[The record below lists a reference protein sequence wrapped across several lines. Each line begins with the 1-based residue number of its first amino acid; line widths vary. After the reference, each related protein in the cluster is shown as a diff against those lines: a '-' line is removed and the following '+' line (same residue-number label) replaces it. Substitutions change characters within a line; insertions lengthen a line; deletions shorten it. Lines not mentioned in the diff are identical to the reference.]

1 MKIPKIETTNKW
13 SGNIDNGLLIGLVF
27 INLKKAIDTIDH
39 EILPK
44 KLAHYGVDQIELTWF
59 RSYLSDCTQRCHV
72 NGHLSRSLLLI
83 TAFRKQGS
91 IIGRVRF
98 W

>member
-27 INLKKAIDTIDH
+27 INLKKKAIDTIDH

-44 KLAHYGVDQIELTWF
+44 KLALMV
-59 RSYLSDCTQRCHV
+59 
-72 NGHLSRSLLLI
+72 LI
-83 TAFRKQGS
+83 KLH
-91 IIGRVRF
+91 
-98 W
+98 